1 MSCQKQEIWLIFFL
15 GGGEEV
21 ANFAS
26 CASNYIA
33 HLHTLHQIRLFKLK
47 KNTYIQSGM
56 QWVSDLSKRSLIQSQ
71 LKFVVGPY
79 WAPKEFIKLWDSC
92 DSLHPCTQCLHTHI
106 NMHAYKHTYI
116 HNCNQSW
123 EIQRWKASAHQSQFR
138 QRSSNFYEP
147 IGSYLSKLVM
157 FQNQL
162 PTLYLKLFS
171 NKTPLGDFDQTH
183 YCSWFC

>member
-47 KNTYIQSGM
+47 KKYIHTIRNAMSQRLEQEIIDTIPTEICSGTL
-56 QWVSDLSKRSLIQSQ
+56 LSPKRIYKVMRFLRLIT
-71 LKFVVGPY
+71 
-79 WAPKEFIKLWDSC
+79 
-92 DSLHPCTQCLHTHI
+92 SLHTMLTYCTHI

-138 QRSSNFYEP
+138 QRSSNFYNEP
-147 IGSYLSKLVM
+147 IGSYLTKLVM

-162 PTLYLKLFS
+162 PTLNLQLF
-171 NKTPLGDFDQTH
+171 
-183 YCSWFC
+183 